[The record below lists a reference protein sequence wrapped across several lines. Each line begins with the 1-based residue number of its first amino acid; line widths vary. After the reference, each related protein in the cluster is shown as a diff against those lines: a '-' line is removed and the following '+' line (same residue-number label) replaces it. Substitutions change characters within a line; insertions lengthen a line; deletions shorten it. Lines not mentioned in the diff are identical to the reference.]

1 MAEARRTVTI
11 VNDLGLHARAA
22 SKLVQLASKYPVEVQ
37 IGREDMMVNAKS
49 IMGVLMLAASKGTH
63 LQVFA
68 TGADTDAT
76 PGSRSSTLAT
86 QSRPA
91 GGRHVGVSTRP
102 TDPRLSGSTAPV
114 GTMVRKPWGDSSEA
128 MQTRSS
134 PRATYSCTLSPV
146 TSRNSASAG
155 PAAAARGN

>member
-63 LQVFA
+63 LQVVA
-68 TGADTDAT
+68 SGADAD
-76 PGSRSSTLAT
+76 
-86 QSRPA
+86 
-91 GGRHVGVSTRP
+91 
-102 TDPRLSGSTAPV
+102 
-114 GTMVRKPWGDSSEA
+114 
-128 MQTRSS
+128 
-134 PRATYSCTLSPV
+134 
-146 TSRNSASAG
+146 
-155 PAAAARGN
+155 AAADAIVELIAGRFGEGH